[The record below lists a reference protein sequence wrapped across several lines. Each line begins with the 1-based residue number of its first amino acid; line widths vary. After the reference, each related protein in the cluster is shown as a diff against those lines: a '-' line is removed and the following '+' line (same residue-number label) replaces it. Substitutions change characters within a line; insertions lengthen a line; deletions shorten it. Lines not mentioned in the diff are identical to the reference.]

1 MNEVIRLLSV
11 AVLEILNEMEGKNSL
26 KIKQIKLDKKEN
38 PSIHCQQKEAQMARN
53 INLDI
58 PLEDIPQLDFDE
70 LYKLYIELFSLPT
83 KVTRKSFFIWRVTNR
98 LQELLFVGLDS
109 ATKHLLETMD
119 DEPDNATYL
128 PVGTELIKRF
138 KGDVYRLHVLKDGF
152 EFDGQVYKSLSAI
165 ALEITGRKISG
176 KEFFGVQ
183 P

>member
-1 MNEVIRLLSV
+1 
-11 AVLEILNEMEGKNSL
+11 
-26 KIKQIKLDKKEN
+26 
-38 PSIHCQQKEAQMARN
+38 MAKN

-83 KVTRKSFFIWRVTNR
+83 KATRKSFFIWRVTNR
-98 LQELLFVGLDS
+98 LQELRFGGLDS

-138 KGDVYRLHVLKDGF
+138 KGEVYRLRVLKDSF
-152 EFDGQVYKSLSAI
+152 EFDGQVYKPLSAI

-176 KEFFGVQ
+176 KEFFGV
-183 P
+183 

>member
-1 MNEVIRLLSV
+1 
-11 AVLEILNEMEGKNSL
+11 
-26 KIKQIKLDKKEN
+26 
-38 PSIHCQQKEAQMARN
+38 MARN

-83 KVTRKSFFIWRVTNR
+83 KATRKSFFIWRVTNR
-98 LQELLFVGLDS
+98 LQELRFGGLDS

-138 KGDVYRLHVLKDGF
+138 KGNVYRLRVLKDGF